1 MSAKASITKYS
12 DIVCVAL
19 SGEDILLS
27 VTYDVSRDGTYTEGI
42 FAVSRHR
49 LCVVENER
57 LILAENIENIEKVCM
72 GEYTGGGILEAFTVK
87 GRKQLVRFSMKHIE
101 EFTSVCEI
109 INDLAEGLEPV
120 INEKTFAEDRVCP
133 KCGRAYIN
141 NTAVCPNCSD
151 KFSVLKKLFKLAK
164 PYKGL
169 YITLLLLF
177 WITSIVTVV
186 TPILSKHLINDVL
199 NIKNASISTLLIIVG
214 LMLVTT
220 VISMV
225 VSVFRS
231 IISSRASNL
240 LVMDLRNH
248 IYEKLQKMPLSY
260 IEEKKTGDLMQRINN
275 DTQRIQ
281 TFIQDIAIM
290 AVNEACLFIAIAA
303 ITIYL
308 DAKMS
313 LLIFLPMPVALYL
326 IAKIRLNIRSRYHK
340 QWRKMD
346 KMTNR
351 LAEVLNGIKVVKVF
365 GRENDEIDRF
375 KKTAG
380 DVRDI
385 TCANEKYVYTIF
397 PTIKFIMGF
406 GGYLVLLFGGS
417 KVLGGTMS
425 VGELVQFSTYGG
437 YLYSRLEWFS
447 MLPRH
452 FTMALVSS
460 QRVFEVLEEEEQYE
474 GDTKASAEKAEGSFT
489 FDNVSFG
496 YKSYRRVL
504 KNIQESVQKG
514 EMIGLVGHSG
524 AGKSTMINLIM
535 RLYSPDRGKIMLDGS
550 DISEYNQQD
559 YKNLL
564 GVVLQESYLFSGSI
578 LDNLKYAAP
587 KATLEDCIIAAKKA
601 NAHDFIMELPD
612 GYNTY
617 VGEKGYK
624 LSGGERQRISIARA
638 IVANPKILILD
649 EATASV
655 DSDTE
660 LEIQEAL
667 KKVTEGKTV
676 FAIAHRLSTLKN
688 ADRLFV
694 LDNGKIAE
702 TGTHKELIEKN
713 GIYASLLRAQQEMA
727 AREVTIDNSDKIE
740 ENTTPTQFVNEG
752 EEFDNEQD

>member
-1 MSAKASITKYS
+1 MSAKASITEYS

-19 SGEDILLS
+19 GGDEILLS
-27 VTYDVSRDGTYTEGI
+27 ISYDISESGTYTEGI
-42 FAVSRHR
+42 FAIGRKR
-49 LCVVENER
+49 LCVVENGS
-57 LILAENIENIEKVCM
+57 LVLAENIASIEKVCL
-72 GEYTGGGILEAFTVK
+72 GEYTGGGILEAFTLS

-101 EFTSVCEI
+101 KFTSACEI
-109 INDLAEGLEPV
+109 INDLADGTEPV
-120 INEKTFAEDRVCP
+120 INEKTFSEDRVCP
-133 KCGRAYIN
+133 RCGRAYIK
-141 NTAVCPNCSD
+141 NTAVCPHCSD
-151 KFSVLKKLFKLAK
+151 KFSVLKKLFKIAR

-199 NIKNASISTLLIIVG
+199 NTKNASLATLTGIVE
-214 LMLVTT
+214 LMLLTT

-231 IISSRASNL
+231 IISSKASNL

-281 TFIQDIAIM
+281 TFVQDIAIM
-290 AVNEACLFIAIAA
+290 AVNEICLFIAIAV
-303 ITIYL
+303 ITVYL
-308 DAKMS
+308 DVKMS
-313 LLIFLPMPVALYL
+313 LLIFVPMPIALHL
-326 IAKIRLNIRSRYHK
+326 IGKIRLNIRSRYHK

-351 LAEVLNGIKVVKVF
+351 LTEVLNGIKVVKVF
-365 GRENDEIDRF
+365 GREDDEINRF
-375 KKTAG
+375 RKTAG

-397 PTIKFIMGF
+397 PIIKFIMGF
-406 GGYLVLLFGGS
+406 GAYLVLLFGGS
-417 KVLGGTMS
+417 KVLGGSMS

-460 QRVFEVLEEEEQYE
+460 QRVFEVLEEEEQKDGE
-474 GDTKASAEKAEGSFT
+474 IKASIDKAEGSFT

-504 KNIQESVQKG
+504 KNIEESVKKG

-535 RLYSPDRGKIMLDGS
+535 RLYSPDRGKILLDGS
-550 DISEYNQQD
+550 DISEYNQHD

-578 LDNLKYAAP
+578 LDNLRYASPRASV
-587 KATLEDCIIAAKKA
+587 EDCIIAAKKA

-660 LEIQEAL
+660 LEIQQAL
-667 KKVTEGKTV
+667 KKVTDGKTV

-694 LDNGKIAE
+694 LDDGKIAE

-727 AREVTIDNSDKIE
+727 TRAVTIDNSDKVKE
-740 ENTTPTQFVNEG
+740 EITPTDLVNEG
-752 EEFDNEQD
+752 EDFDSE